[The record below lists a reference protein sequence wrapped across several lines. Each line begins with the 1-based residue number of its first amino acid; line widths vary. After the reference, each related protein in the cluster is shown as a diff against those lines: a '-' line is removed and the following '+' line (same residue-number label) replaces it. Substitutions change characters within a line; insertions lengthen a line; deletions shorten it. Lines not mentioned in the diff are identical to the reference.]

1 MGGRLGPRCAARTF
15 LLALGGVALS
25 ASGCANV
32 VSESAAAATD
42 APSITRATTTTTTSA
57 STSTSTSTTTSTTTT
72 TTTTTVPATTTTLAW
87 QQYPKTEVHPVLPA
101 HGAAPVISHINT
113 TDPVLFLTIDDGIVR
128 DPRVPAFLAE
138 HHIPATLFI
147 VPGAANEDP
156 GYFEQILAIGG
167 SANSHTRHH
176 RDLKG
181 TAIGEQTS
189 EICGGAA
196 AMKETFGSAGH
207 LFRPPY
213 GSWDGATMR
222 AAAQCG
228 MTAVVVWRASMW
240 DGHIDIQGGGTLRA
254 GDIVIAHFRTDLY
267 DNLVLLVE
275 LAREQGLTLARLED
289 YLPAAPG

>member
-1 MGGRLGPRCAARTF
+1 M
-15 LLALGGVALS
+15 
-25 ASGCANV
+25 
-32 VSESAAAATD
+32 
-42 APSITRATTTTTTSA
+42 
-57 STSTSTSTTTSTTTT
+57 
-72 TTTTTVPATTTTLAW
+72 PATTTTLAW
-87 QQYPKTEVHPVLPA
+87 QQFPKAAVQPVFAA
-101 HGAAPVISHINT
+101 HGSAPVISHINT

-147 VPGAANEDP
+147 VPGAAHQDP
-156 GYFEQILAIGG
+156 GYFEQILALGG

-176 RDLKG
+176 PDLKG
-181 TAIGEQTS
+181 KGVDEQKG

-196 AMKETFGSAGH
+196 AMQATFGSAGH

-213 GSWDGATMR
+213 GSWDGTTMR

-240 DGHIDIQGGGTLRA
+240 DGHIDIQGGGPLRA
-254 GDIVIAHFRTDLY
+254 GDIVIAHFRHDLY
-267 DNLVLLVE
+267 DNLVLLVA
-275 LAREQGLTLARLED
+275 LAQEQGLTLARLED

>member
-1 MGGRLGPRCAARTF
+1 M
-15 LLALGGVALS
+15 
-25 ASGCANV
+25 
-32 VSESAAAATD
+32 
-42 APSITRATTTTTTSA
+42 
-57 STSTSTSTTTSTTTT
+57 
-72 TTTTTVPATTTTLAW
+72 
-87 QQYPKTEVHPVLPA
+87 PA
-101 HGAAPVISHINT
+101 HGSAPVISHINT

-147 VPGAANEDP
+147 VPGAAHEDP
-156 GYFEQILAIGG
+156 GYFEQILALGG

-176 RDLKG
+176 PDLKG
-181 TAIGEQTS
+181 KSIEEQKG

-196 AMKETFGSAGH
+196 AMQATFGSAGH

-213 GSWDGATMR
+213 GSWDGTTMR

-240 DGHIDIQGGGTLRA
+240 DGHIDIQGGGPLRA

-267 DNLVLLVE
+267 DNLVLLVA
-275 LAREQGLTLARLED
+275 LAQEQGLTLARLED
-289 YLPAAPG
+289 YLPAASG